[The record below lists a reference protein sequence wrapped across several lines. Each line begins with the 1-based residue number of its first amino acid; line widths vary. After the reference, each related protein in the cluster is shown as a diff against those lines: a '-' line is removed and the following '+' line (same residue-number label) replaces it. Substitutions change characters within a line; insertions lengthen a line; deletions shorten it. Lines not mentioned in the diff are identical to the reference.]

1 MAHVTIPDVATEN
14 IFTVTTAST
23 GPFTFSFSYFTSSDI
38 RVAFNG
44 VEISSVG
51 FTVTPTV
58 TADYGYEG
66 GSITLSVAVSS
77 GSLRVWRDVPSART
91 TDFPTA
97 GPFNVTTL
105 NTWLDKMFSIL
116 QQVETSLS
124 RTLRMNDTE
133 GSTISSIPLKASRA
147 STVLLFDASGNP
159 TVGPTATE
167 ISSAQTYATN
177 ASTSASAA
185 SSSATAA
192 SSSASSAATSA
203 TSAATSASSISAL
216 TSLSTIASASTTD
229 IGAVAAEYLSVTGT
243 TTINALGTVA
253 AGLHRVL
260 TFAGALTL
268 THNATSLILPGG
280 VSIATAAGDVAGF
293 RSLGSGN
300 WRCEWYNKASG
311 VTVVTLPVA
320 NGGTGSTT
328 ATAARTALSVPGLA
342 DVNAYTAAN
351 RGVISA
357 LTDGA
362 TITPNM
368 ALANN
373 FSLTIGGA
381 RTLANPTNLTAGQ
394 SGSIVITQDAT
405 GGRTLAYGT
414 NWKFASGTAPS
425 LTTTASAVDVLVYY
439 VESASRI
446 TASLINDVK

>member
-1 MAHVTIPDVATEN
+1 VPHVTIPDVATEN
-14 IFTVTTAST
+14 IFTVTTSTT

-44 VEISSVG
+44 VEIASG
-51 FTVTPTV
+51 AFTVTPTV

-66 GSITLSVAVSS
+66 GSLTLTAAVAS
-77 GSLRVWRDVPSART
+77 GSLRVWRDVPSSRT

-105 NTWLDKMFSIL
+105 NTWLDKMFAIL
-116 QQVETSLS
+116 QQVETSMS
-124 RTLRMNDTE
+124 RTLRMSDTE
-133 GSTISSIPLKASRA
+133 GSTLSSLPLKADRLSKA
-147 STVLLFDASGNP
+147 LMFDASGNP
-159 TVGPTATE
+159 TAGPTASE

-177 ASTSASAA
+177 ASASASAASTSASAA
-185 SSSATAA
+185 ATSATAA
-192 SSSASSAATSA
+192 ATSA
-203 TSAATSASSISAL
+203 SSAATSASSISSL
-216 TSLSTIASASTTD
+216 TAASSIASASTID
-229 IGAVAAEYLSVTGT
+229 IGAVAAEYLTVSGT

-260 TFAGALTL
+260 KFDDILTL

-280 VSIATAAGDVAGF
+280 ASITTAAGDVAGF
-293 RSLGSGN
+293 RSLGTGN
-300 WRCEWYNKASG
+300 WRCEWYSRANGAPNA
-311 VTVVTLPVA
+311 TVPVA

-328 ATAARTALSVPGLA
+328 ASTARTALAVAGLA
-342 DVNAYTAAN
+342 DANSFTAAQ
-351 RGVISA
+351 RGSISA

-362 TITPNM
+362 TITPNF

-373 FSLTIGGA
+373 FSLTIGGN

-394 SGSIVITQDAT
+394 SGAIVITQDST
-405 GGRTLAYGT
+405 GSRTLAYGS
-414 NWKFASGTAPS
+414 NWKFAGGTAPT